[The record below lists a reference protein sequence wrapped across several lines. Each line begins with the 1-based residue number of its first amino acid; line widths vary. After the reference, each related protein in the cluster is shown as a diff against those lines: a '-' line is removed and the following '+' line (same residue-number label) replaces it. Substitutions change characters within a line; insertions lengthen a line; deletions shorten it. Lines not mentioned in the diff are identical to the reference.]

1 MDANEEQ
8 LKQCKPQ
15 PNITFKTG
23 CAEKIDLPS
32 SSLDLVTVATA
43 LHWCVHVAFCR
54 TLTYSSAGHGPAF
67 RFLVQEGQVLLH
79 GRCTLQL

>member
-15 PNITFKTG
+15 PNITFQKA
-23 CAEKIDLPS
+23 CAEDCGLPS

-43 LHWCVHVAFCR
+43 LHWC
-54 TLTYSSAGHGPAF
+54 TYGLLPAMC
-67 RFLVQEGQVLLH
+67 LLVLLLST
-79 GRCTLQL
+79 GTLCKKFKQHRQTDALCRLH